1 MYIVHAAQDE
11 ISVDIQ
17 LTLLP
22 FPEENK
28 SAVLEAARGITSLD
42 QQEVEEFVRGVPKEL
57 KGTSKK
63 DCDATKRALEHAS
76 GAEVLMRKWPKFW
89 LVAHIQDCRVVTA
102 QETASAKCY
111 LKLYWLDTN
120 FPEKIRAKQ
129 RTLIDPRYERAQQ
142 TKDLDLEKM
151 AVELERGDVVYGVLD
166 AAPGSFPINVDLIFL
181 NQISAERIASLC
193 WIKYDEEAD
202 ETRGQPEAGLVSVSG
217 LPSNS

>member
-1 MYIVHAAQDE
+1 M
-11 ISVDIQ
+11 
-17 LTLLP
+17 
-22 FPEENK
+22 
-28 SAVLEAARGITSLD
+28 
-42 QQEVEEFVRGVPKEL
+42 
-57 KGTSKK
+57 
-63 DCDATKRALEHAS
+63 
-76 GAEVLMRKWPKFW
+76 
-89 LVAHIQDCRVVTA
+89 
-102 QETASAKCY
+102 QETASAKCF
-111 LKLYWLDTN
+111 LKLHWIDKD
-120 FPEKIRAKQ
+120 FPNKIRAEQ
-129 RTLIDPRYERAQQ
+129 RTLIDPKDERAQQ